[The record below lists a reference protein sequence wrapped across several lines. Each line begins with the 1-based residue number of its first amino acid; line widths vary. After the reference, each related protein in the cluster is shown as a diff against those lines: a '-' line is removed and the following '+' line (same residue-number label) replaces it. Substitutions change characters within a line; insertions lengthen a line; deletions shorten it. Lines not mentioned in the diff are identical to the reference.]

1 MSVTLKY
8 NGQAVEKKDLHEAKA
23 ALIALADSCEKET
36 PVTVLVKGTQN
47 MKEALTL
54 SGEET
59 PAIKKLRL
67 TFKGEDEALFTSL
80 VSIKGSEFKK
90 VEGKPYYTYQLPK
103 DENGCYPVFYDFYEN
118 GKRMAHAT
126 SPIWKNPFPFLPEER
141 RGEKKL
147 EGLYVPMAYAEA
159 VKAEG
164 STNMQ
169 LSIRVQWEYFI
180 LRVMGVD
187 TSVTKD
193 VNGEPYALVTFDKDF
208 DYYFVCGT
216 NGCNNIG
223 DRPTRFINTPAFL
236 TEAGSFVYKWDEGLL
251 YVIPNGDIKDL
262 TFAYPTLENFFILKH
277 MSDVRFEGLS
287 FTGLTSK
294 HVCGNGYFSELAN
307 HEKRVRGR
315 LPHAA
320 VYGEFCTD
328 ITVDGCRFYAMSGNA
343 VQFRKRSV
351 SITVKNSRFYD
362 IGMSGVAVGDYS
374 VKLANPD
381 DRSFNTRVENNYFE
395 KMGYDYPS
403 SACIYIGMT
412 DGAKALYNTIEGCA
426 YSGIY
431 CGYIMALGTFTL
443 GDQFNTR
450 NVELAYNRIHNFMD
464 ILRDGA
470 AIYVTGAT
478 AKTTFSRRF
487 NAIHDNFAYLDDG
500 KDRDRRGYYLD
511 ASSSNWDVYDNV
523 IHGCHFPVF
532 TQYHISSQYTHHNR
546 VHHIYST
553 TFIEH
558 ENHAPWR
565 DTTLHDCFVEYEG
578 LDALLEKHP
587 EAGAIVDGAG
597 ACLD

>member
-1 MSVTLKY
+1 
-8 NGQAVEKKDLHEAKA
+8 
-23 ALIALADSCEKET
+23 ALAEKAET
-36 PVTVLVKGTQN
+36 KTDVTVLVEGTQH
-47 MKEALTL
+47 MDAPIVL
-54 SGEET
+54 SGEEK
-59 PAIKKLRL
+59 PEWKKLRL
-67 TFKGEDEALFTSL
+67 TFRSEEESLFTSL
-80 VSIKGSEFKK
+80 VEIKGSDFKK
-90 VEGKPYYTYQLPK
+90 VEGKPYYTYQFEK
-103 DENGCYPVFYDFYEN
+103 DENGCYPMFYDFYEE

-126 SPIWKNPFPFLPEER
+126 SPIWKNPFAFLPEER

-159 VKAEG
+159 AKEEG
-164 STNMQ
+164 CTNMQ

-187 TSVTKD
+187 TATTKD

-223 DRPTRFINTPAFL
+223 DRPTRFVNTPAFL
-236 TEAGSFVYKWDEGLL
+236 TEPGSFVYKWDEGLL

-277 MSDVRFEGLS
+277 MSDVRFEGLA

-294 HVCGNGYFSELAN
+294 HVCENGYFSELAN
-307 HEKRVRGR
+307 HEKKARGR
-315 LPHAA
+315 LRHAA
-320 VYGEFCTD
+320 IYGEFCTD
-328 ITVDGCRFYAMSGNA
+328 ISVDGCRFYAMSCNA

-351 SITVKNSRFYD
+351 SIAVKNSRFYD

-374 VKLANPD
+374 VKLKDPT
-381 DRSFNTRVENNYFE
+381 DRSYNTRVENNYFE

-450 NVELAYNRIHNFMD
+450 NAELAYNRIDNFMD

-478 AKTTFSRRF
+478 EKNDFSRRF
-487 NAIHDNFAYLDDG
+487 NSIHDNFAYLDDG

-532 TQYHISSQYTHHNR
+532 TQYHVPSQYTHHNR
-546 VHHIYST
+546 VHH
-553 TFIEH
+553 
-558 ENHAPWR
+558 
-565 DTTLHDCFVEYEG
+565 
-578 LDALLEKHP
+578 
-587 EAGAIVDGAG
+587 
-597 ACLD
+597 